1 MHFEFVY
8 FYFVLIHLELKQ
20 YLRSY
25 APVVLSK
32 TIPDFRP
39 KWAKCIPVFRP
50 KRPKNPTRWG
60 DIYLY
65 DLYKG
70 VPPVWQSFYD
80 CFRVKEVVMN
90 LW

>member
-8 FYFVLIHLELKQ
+8 FYFVLNHLEL
-20 YLRSY
+20 
-25 APVVLSK
+25 K

-50 KRPKNPTRWG
+50 KRAKNPTRWG

-65 DLYKG
+65 GLYKG